1 MDPGFNVTFEG
12 DHIRVESY
20 GERSIDYAR
29 ALWTEISQLC
39 REHDCYLVLGVSNA
53 PGPMP
58 VMDGYDHANLF
69 RDLGITGKYKIA
81 WAELNDEA
89 RKATR
94 FVEDVLFN
102 RGLPGK
108 AFASEDEAREWLHS
122 VGP

>member
-1 MDPGFNVTFEG
+1 VDKGFSVSFEG
-12 DHIRVESY
+12 DYVRVDSY
-20 GERSIDYAR
+20 GERSLDYAR
-29 ALWTEISQLC
+29 ALWGDVTELC
-39 REHDCYLVLGVSNA
+39 EEHNCYKVLGVSNA

-58 VMDGYDHANLF
+58 TGDGYEHAGLF
-69 RDLGITGKYKIA
+69 VELGLTGKYKIA

-108 AFASEDEAREWLHS
+108 AFRDEAEARAWLFS
-122 VGP
+122 DDT

>member
-108 AFASEDEAREWLHS
+108 AFASEDDAREWLFS
-122 VGP
+122 DAG